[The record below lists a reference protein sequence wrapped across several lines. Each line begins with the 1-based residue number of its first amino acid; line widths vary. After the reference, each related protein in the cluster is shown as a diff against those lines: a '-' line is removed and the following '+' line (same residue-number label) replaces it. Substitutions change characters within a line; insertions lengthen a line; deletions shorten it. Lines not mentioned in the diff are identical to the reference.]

1 MNYPTYSYPAYTGY
15 SAPWNAQRMDF
26 NGMQPVPPQ
35 QPSQQ
40 PQQNMANTQQ
50 MFLCRP
56 VTSREEAIAAQVDF
70 MGPGTIMPDLSHG
83 KIYLK
88 RFNQNTGSSDFF
100 VFSAQAEEPQPAF
113 VPLQDFA
120 NLQNTVKQLF
130 DEIEQLKKSSGKAV
144 KKGETNE

>member
-15 SAPWNAQRMDF
+15 SAPWNAQRTDF
-26 NGMQPVPPQ
+26 NGMQPAFTQQSPQ
-35 QPSQQ
+35 QI
-40 PQQNMANTQQ
+40 QQNGSNTQT

-120 NLQNTVKQLF
+120 NLQNTVRQLF
-130 DEIEQLKKSSGKAV
+130 DEIEQLKKSSGKPV
-144 KKGETNE
+144 KKGDANE

>member
-1 MNYPTYSYPAYTGY
+1 
-15 SAPWNAQRMDF
+15 
-26 NGMQPVPPQ
+26 MQPAPPQ

-40 PQQNMANTQQ
+40 PQQNGANTQQ

-100 VFSAQAEEPQPAF
+100 VFSAQAEEPQ
-113 VPLQDFA
+113 A
-120 NLQNTVKQLF
+120 NLQNTVRQLV
-130 DEIEQLKKSSGKAV
+130 DEIEQLKKSSGKPV
-144 KKGETNE
+144 KKGDANE